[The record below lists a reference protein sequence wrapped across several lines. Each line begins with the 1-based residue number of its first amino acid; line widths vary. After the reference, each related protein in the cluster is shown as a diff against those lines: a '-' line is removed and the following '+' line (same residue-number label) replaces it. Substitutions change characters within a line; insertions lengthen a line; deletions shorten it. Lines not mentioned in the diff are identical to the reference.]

1 MTKLVFRQFSKI
13 TGKQL
18 YWNHQWEFIKDTNTR
33 NLALVCGFNAGKTYV
48 FLKKTLYCHLNIMNI
63 DSVLEWQ
70 ESGENPLFQPTSVG
84 YIVYPTFPLAERL
97 FIKPFIKMFK
107 MKVGEDI
114 KYDAKNHVLTSN
126 YGTIIIISMTN
137 ADHIIGDSACF
148 VGIDEFDKEKT
159 DKAIEVYEALQG
171 RLRANGFKEG
181 ELKYKE
187 LSPKN
192 RKFIHPVQLYLV
204 TTPEGYKATYIK
216 FEKEKKEGTRLIRG
230 RTLDNKAVSSDYI
243 ERLKNDYEGTPK
255 LRAYLEG
262 IFVNMK
268 GKTVYQFFDREKHLA
283 KSRID
288 LNISLQVMLCF
299 DFNVEPYCVAVCQD
313 ITVFN
318 REERQNIVNEKGIKV
333 IDEIILKGGK
343 SNSYDIVAE
352 IIARIPKEA
361 NIALFGDASGNARRT
376 SAKDCST
383 DWEIIKQGLKPYFR
397 SLEFRVD
404 RSNPPIDDRV
414 NTVNYH
420 LRKNHIEINPHCEF
434 LINDLEQVSYK
445 ENGQFDTSNR
455 MLTHISDAFGYYIY
469 KKFSIYNRQY

>member
-18 YWNHQWEFIKDTNTR
+18 YWNHQWEFIKDIKTR
-33 NLALVCGFNAGKTYV
+33 NLALVCGFNAGKTYC
-48 FLKKTLYCHLNIMNI
+48 FLKKTLYCHLNIMTI

-84 YIVYPTFPLAERL
+84 YVVYPTFPLAERL
-97 FIKPFIKMFK
+97 FVKPFIKMFK

-114 KYDAKNHVLTSN
+114 RYDAKNHVLTSS
-126 YGTIIIISMTN
+126 YGTIIVISMTN

-159 DKAIEVYEALQG
+159 DKAIEVYDALQG

-187 LSPKN
+187 LLPKN
-192 RKFIHPVQLYLV
+192 RRFIHPVQLYLV

-216 FEKEKKEGTRLIRG
+216 FEKEKTEGTRLIRG
-230 RTLDNKAVSSDYI
+230 RTLDNKAVSSDYV
-243 ERLKNDYEGTPK
+243 ERLKDEYKDSPK
-255 LRAYLEG
+255 LKAYLEG

-268 GKTVYQFFDREKHLA
+268 GKTVYQFFDRDKHLA
-283 KSRID
+283 KSRVN
-288 LNISLQVMLCF
+288 LNISLKVNLCF
-299 DFNVEPYCVAVCQD
+299 DFNVEPYCVAICQD
-313 ITVFN
+313 TSVFN
-318 REERQNIVNEKGIKV
+318 QEKEQNIIKHEKSIKV

-361 NIALFGDASGNARRT
+361 NIELYGDASGNSHKT
-376 SAKDCST
+376 SAIST
-383 DWEIIKQGLKPYFR
+383 DWEIIMQGLEPHFR
-397 SLEFRVD
+397 SVEFAVE
-404 RSNPPIDDRV
+404 RSNPPIEHRV

-445 ENGQFDTSNR
+445 ENGQFDTSNK

-469 KKFSIYNRQY
+469 KLFSIYNR